1 MLKIALTGGIGSG
14 KTTVTNR
21 FRELGVPIF
30 DADEVSREITRA
42 GEPAVSRIAET
53 FGDDVILTDGN
64 LDRSALRAVVF
75 KDPAARRRLEAI
87 LHPEIRWRMNHAA
100 ALTHAPYG
108 VFSIPLLIET
118 GQEDSFDRILVIE
131 ATQARRRQWIRKRS
145 HLTHRQ
151 ISAIFQSQVS
161 SQVRR
166 RAADDLLINNGSMTD
181 LYEQVDTLHSRYLTL
196 ASSPDSD
203 G

>member
-14 KTTVTNR
+14 KTTVTDR
-21 FRELGVPIF
+21 FRELGVPVF

-42 GEPAVSRIAET
+42 GEPAVSRIAEE
-53 FGDDVILTDGN
+53 FGDSVILADGS

-75 KDPAARRRLEAI
+75 KDSAARRRLEAI
-87 LHPEIRWRMNHAA
+87 LHPEIRRRMNDAA

-131 ATQARRRQWIRKRS
+131 ATQARRRQWIRNRS
-145 HLTHRQ
+145 RLTHRQ
-151 ISAIFQSQVS
+151 ISAIFRSQVP
-161 SQVRR
+161 SQLRR
-166 RAADDLLINNGSMTD
+166 RAADDLLMNSGSVTD
-181 LYEQVDTLHSRYLTL
+181 LYGQVDALHSRYLTL
-196 ASSPDSD
+196 ANSLD
-203 G
+203 

>member
-14 KTTVTNR
+14 KTTVTDR
-21 FRELGVPIF
+21 FRELGVPVF

-42 GEPAVSRIAET
+42 GEPAVSRIAEE
-53 FGDDVILTDGN
+53 FGDSVILADGS

-75 KDPAARRRLEAI
+75 KDSAARRRLEAI
-87 LHPEIRWRMNHAA
+87 LHPKIRRRMNDAA

-131 ATQARRRQWIRKRS
+131 ATQARRRQWIRNRS
-145 HLTHRQ
+145 RLTHRQ
-151 ISAIFQSQVS
+151 ISAIFRSQVP
-161 SQVRR
+161 SQLRR
-166 RAADDLLINNGSMTD
+166 RAADDLLMNSGSVTD
-181 LYEQVDTLHSRYLTL
+181 LYGQVDALHSRYLTL
-196 ASSPDSD
+196 ANSLD
-203 G
+203 

>member
-14 KTTVTNR
+14 KTTVTDR
-21 FRELGVPIF
+21 FRELGVPVF

-42 GEPAVSRIAET
+42 GEPAVSRIAEE
-53 FGDDVILTDGN
+53 FGDSVILADGS

-75 KDPAARRRLEAI
+75 KDSAARRRLEAI
-87 LHPEIRWRMNHAA
+87 LHPKIRRRMNDAA

-151 ISAIFQSQVS
+151 ISAIFRSQVP
-161 SQVRR
+161 SQLRR
-166 RAADDLLINNGSMTD
+166 RAADDLLMNSGSVTD
-181 LYEQVDTLHSRYLTL
+181 LYGQVDALHSRYLTL
-196 ASSPDSD
+196 ANSLD
-203 G
+203 

>member
-14 KTTVTNR
+14 KTTVTDR
-21 FRELGVPIF
+21 FRELGVPVF

-42 GEPAVSRIAET
+42 GEPAVSRIAEE
-53 FGDDVILTDGN
+53 FGDSVILADGS

-75 KDPAARRRLEAI
+75 KDSAARRRLEAI
-87 LHPEIRWRMNHAA
+87 LHPKIRRRMNDTA

-131 ATQARRRQWIRKRS
+131 ATQARRRQWIRNRS
-145 HLTHRQ
+145 RLTHRQ
-151 ISAIFQSQVS
+151 ISAIFRSQVP
-161 SQVRR
+161 SQLRR
-166 RAADDLLINNGSMTD
+166 RAADDLLMNSGSVTD
-181 LYEQVDTLHSRYLTL
+181 LYGQVDALHSRYLTL
-196 ASSPDSD
+196 ANSLD
-203 G
+203 

>member
-14 KTTVTNR
+14 KTTVTDR
-21 FRELGVPIF
+21 FRELGVPVF

-42 GEPAVSRIAET
+42 GEPAVSRIAEE
-53 FGDDVILTDGN
+53 FGDSVILADGS

-75 KDPAARRRLEAI
+75 KDSAARRRLEAI
-87 LHPEIRWRMNHAA
+87 LHPKIRRRMNDVA

-151 ISAIFQSQVS
+151 ISAIFRSQAP
-161 SQVRR
+161 SQLRR
-166 RAADDLLINNGSMTD
+166 RAADDLLMNSGSVTD
-181 LYEQVDTLHSRYLTL
+181 LYGQVDALHSRYLTL
-196 ASSPDSD
+196 ANSLD
-203 G
+203 